1 MAAFNSPF
9 LNPIDY
15 EMAKEAVLRSFT
27 SDVISGVSP
36 QDQAVMPT
44 APGGNLKVVL
54 RSVKAVSS
62 IACTVLLEDDIA
74 TALTK
79 FSVIPGAPHLEE
91 NIFIPATNNKF
102 IRADVT
108 GTTTDL
114 IITGTY
120 VIIPSTTTY

>member
-62 IACTVLLEDDIA
+62 VACTVLLEDDIA

-91 NIFIPATNNKF
+91 NIFIPAANNKF
-102 IRADVT
+102 IRGRVVMNLRKRA
-108 GTTTDL
+108 
-114 IITGTY
+114 
-120 VIIPSTTTY
+120 